1 MTTYLHN
8 GDRATRPRFRDV
20 AGIRLAD
27 DLDSLSRDEIDA
39 TQRHNLWATLH
50 AARQSSGV
58 WRRFPGLAAFNAE
71 ATGEKFRDIATAFG
85 VDVAELST
93 QEARAAAVDAVA
105 ALTRDLGNPTT
116 LREIGAK
123 EEDIPALA
131 QAAFDDVCAGGNPRA
146 ASVAEIEELYRALY

>member
-1 MTTYLHN
+1 M
-8 GDRATRPRFRDV
+8 
-20 AGIRLAD
+20 
-27 DLDSLSRDEIDA
+27 
-39 TQRHNLWATLH
+39 
-50 AARQSSGV
+50 
-58 WRRFPGLAAFNAE
+58 AFNAE

-105 ALTRDLGNPTT
+105 FLTRDLGNPTT

-146 ASVAEIEELYRALY
+146 ASVAEIEELYRSLY